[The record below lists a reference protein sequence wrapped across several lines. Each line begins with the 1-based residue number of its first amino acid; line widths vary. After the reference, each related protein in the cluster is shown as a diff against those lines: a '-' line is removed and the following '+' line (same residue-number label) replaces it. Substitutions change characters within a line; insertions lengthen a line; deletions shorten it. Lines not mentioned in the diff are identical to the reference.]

1 MISERTHT
9 PEVAV
14 DTRIPLIEWQDC
26 IDVVLDTVESPFD
39 GECTL
44 HDGCRSIL

>member
-1 MISERTHT
+1 MISERTT
-9 PEVAV
+9 VSEVVA
-14 DTRIPLIEWQDC
+14 DTRIPLIEWRDC
-26 IDVVLDTVESPFD
+26 VDVVLDSVDSTFD

>member
-9 PEVAV
+9 PDVAV

-26 IDVVLDTVESPFD
+26 IDVVLDSVDSAFD
-39 GECTL
+39 GECAL

>member
-26 IDVVLDTVESPFD
+26 TDVVLDAVDSPFD